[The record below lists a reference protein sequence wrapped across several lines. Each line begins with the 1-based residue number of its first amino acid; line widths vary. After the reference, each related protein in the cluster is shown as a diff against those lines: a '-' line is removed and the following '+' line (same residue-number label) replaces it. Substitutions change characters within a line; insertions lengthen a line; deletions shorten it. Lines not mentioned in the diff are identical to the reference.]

1 MSNGTWE
8 TRPNTA
14 SAFKARPNEEGE
26 FTGDADIDNDKYRVM
41 VEKEDA
47 GQKHTTRN
55 IVFTGA
61 DNGLTFAGKLF
72 DNKRDSATG
81 QEKQLSEKAPRYTG
95 TVKCAINEE
104 LTVEKRVSVWVRQTK
119 KGDDWLSFAIRDNAP
134 YQPSAA
140 AGEDTPF

>member
-1 MSNGTWE
+1 MSSGNNWE

-14 SAFKARPNEEGE
+14 SAFKARQNEEGE
-26 FTGDADIDNDKYRVM
+26 FTGDADIDGDKYRVM
-41 VEKEDA
+41 IEKEDA

-55 IVFTGA
+55 VVFTGA
-61 DNGLTFAGKLF
+61 ENGLVFAGKLF

-104 LTVEKRVSVWVRQTK
+104 LTVEKRVSAWEKPLK
-119 KGDDWLSFAIRDNAP
+119 KTEGVWLSLSIRDNAP

-140 AGEDTPF
+140 QDTPF